1 MHLSIWGKGHA
12 MYVTKSF
19 SICISYFI
27 FHTMQHWKKRRCLY
41 FMFVPFFI
49 AYTISYVQI
58 SYVHLYAQVTIGRT
72 YFSGILFFSSIK
84 NVVSS
89 ISTGVPLK
97 IFQHSL
103 SYSTKPIFLRFIV
116 FFTVNASTWMAI
128 QPFELV
134 KHQTARWLNYWF
146 EWTVA
151 INIWKSSVIVFMCI
165 RLFCRH
171 LSLARHKKTIWT
183 CQRC

>member
-27 FHTMQHWKKRRCLY
+27 FHTMQHWKKRRWPY
-41 FMFVPFFI
+41 FVFVPFVI

-58 SYVHLYAQVTIGRT
+58 SYVHLYAQLTIGRT

-116 FFTVNASTWMAI
+116 FFTVHLLKVSNGETETELLWGSWVD
-128 QPFELV
+128 QPVYFHV
-134 KHQTARWLNYWF
+134 
-146 EWTVA
+146 
-151 INIWKSSVIVFMCI
+151 SCDVISCRFSI
-165 RLFCRH
+165 TLFCFMP
-171 LSLARHKKTIWT
+171 SSNF
-183 CQRC
+183 

>member
-1 MHLSIWGKGHA
+1 ML
-12 MYVTKSF
+12 Y
-19 SICISYFI
+19 ISYFI

-72 YFSGILFFSSIK
+72 YFSAILFFSAIK

-97 IFQHSL
+97 IFQPSL
-103 SYSTKPIFLRFIV
+103 SHSSKSIFLRFIL
-116 FFTVNASTWMAI
+116 FFTVHFSPLILFVLSTI
-128 QPFELV
+128 E
-134 KHQTARWLNYWF
+134 TGNR
-146 EWTVA
+146 
-151 INIWKSSVIVFMCI
+151 
-165 RLFCRH
+165 RLFA
-171 LSLARHKKTIWT
+171 ARLVF
-183 CQRC
+183 